1 MLMAMA
7 TKAAVSVEEYLA
19 MSFAGPAPELVGGE
33 IVQRGEVMLSHS
45 KAQSELL
52 YQLRRAAERRQLLA
66 VVEVRLRLGPEDV
79 RVADVAAY
87 LGAGPGEE
95 IPTEPP
101 FLVAEIVS
109 RDDRYIDIL
118 GKLGEYRDWGVEHVW
133 LVDPWLR
140 RLSVFDGDLH
150 SVRSLSLP
158 DLGIEITP
166 EQLFD

>member
-19 MSFAGPAPELVGGE
+19 MSFDGPAPELVDGE
-33 IVQRGEVMLSHS
+33 IVERGEVMYPHA
-45 KAQSELL
+45 KAQIRLGSEFEVQRQNHKLF
-52 YQLRRAAERRQLLA
+52 AATEM
-66 VVEVRLRLGPEDV
+66 RLRLDPEIV
-79 RVADVAAY
+79 RVADLAVFRNS
-87 LGAGPGEE
+87 E
-95 IPTEPP
+95 PTELIPSAPP
-101 FLVAEIVS
+101 ILVAEIVS

-158 DLGIEITP
+158 DIGIEITP

>member
-19 MSFAGPAPELVGGE
+19 MSFDGPTPELVDGE
-33 IVQRGEVMLSHS
+33 IVERGEVMLSHS
-45 KAQSELL
+45 KAQSKLLGCLLDASGQREMLPLVEL
-52 YQLRRAAERRQLLA
+52 
-66 VVEVRLRLGPEDV
+66 RLRLGPEQI
-79 RVADVAAY
+79 RIADVAAY
-87 LGAGPGEE
+87 LGAGPSEE
-95 IPTEPP
+95 TPTEPP

-118 GKLGEYRDWGVEHVW
+118 GKLGEYRDWGVKHIW

-150 SVRSLSLP
+150 SVPKLSLSEL
-158 DLGIEITP
+158 DLEITA